1 MAVEEKIDIA
11 RHRFPFCIV
20 WTPLPVLTW
29 IFPLIGHL
37 GIATSKGIIRDF
49 SGSYCV
55 TEDDMG
61 FDWPTMYWQLSAD
74 AVEGGA
80 EAYDRAIREASDEY
94 KGRMHNL
101 CCDNCHSHVALAL
114 NTMRYGGHD
123 RWNMV
128 KLGFYIQ
135 VYGKSGFGGF
145 LKQWGFFIIMCF
157 VFIVLAVVV
166 LRIRGVMVRLTV
178 ELIDNAPQFINTVRE
193 RELNLRGY
201 KIPVIENM
209 GVTKDQFDVLDLTD
223 NDIKRLDNIPLLKR
237 LHTLYLHNNRVHY
250 IQPDIGEKLPNLKIL
265 ALTNNNITEL
275 GDIDPLANCKKL
287 EYITFIGNPITHKT
301 NYRAYIIYKLP
312 SVRVIDFKRIRL
324 AEREAARKRMIWVST
339 GQLCI
344 GNCLRMPSKEG
355 AEAYDRA
362 IREASDEYKGRMHN
376 LCCDNCHSHVALAL
390 NTMRYGGHDRWNM
403 VKLGFYIQVYGKF
416 TGFGGFLKQW
426 GFFIIMCF
434 VFIVLAVVQLISATV
449 DYSSRL
455 TGGTDPESG
464 DSKMAVEE
472 KIDIARHRF
481 PFCIVWTPLP
491 VL

>member
-1 MAVEEKIDIA
+1 MTSGANLEAKDSRMVVDEEIDIA
-11 RHRFPFCIV
+11 RHRFPYCIV

-29 IFPLIGHL
+29 IFPLIGHM
-37 GIATSKGIIRDF
+37 GIATSRGIIRDF

-61 FDWPTMYWQLSAD
+61 FDWPTMYWRLSAD

-94 KGRMHNL
+94 KGRVHNI

-114 NTMRYGGHD
+114 NTMRYGGSD
-123 RWNMV
+123 SWNMF
-128 KLGFYIQ
+128 KLGFYVQI
-135 VYGKSGFGGF
+135 YGKYTGIGD
-145 LKQWGFFIIMCF
+145 K
-157 VFIVLAVVV
+157 
-166 LRIRGVMVRLTV
+166 MVRLTV

-209 GVTKDQFDVLDLTD
+209 GVTKDQFDVIDLTD
-223 NDIKRLDNIPLLKR
+223 NDIKRLDNLPLLKR

-324 AEREAARKRMIWVST
+324 AEREAARKLFKGKKGQKARDAIKRST
-339 GQLCI
+339 TA
-344 GNCLRMPSKEG
+344 PSETENAELQRVNG
-355 AEAYDRA
+355 ATITAEDRA
-362 IREASDEYKGRMHN
+362 KIQSAIASARSLAEVEYLQSILASGRIPEKGWNRQMLLPNDGMPMANNDGMFVPETESSEYPPAPH
-376 LCCDNCHSHVALAL
+376 DSPVAMDYQGAY
-390 NTMRYGGHDRWNM
+390 NQNGHDHIDVGHPPAPVNGNENNQDGAVNM
-403 VKLGFYIQVYGKF
+403 E
-416 TGFGGFLKQW
+416 T
-426 GFFIIMCF
+426 
-434 VFIVLAVVQLISATV
+434 
-449 DYSSRL
+449 D
-455 TGGTDPESG
+455 GTQ
-464 DSKMAVEE
+464 
-472 KIDIARHRF
+472 
-481 PFCIVWTPLP
+481 
-491 VL
+491 